1 MARKRCLRVEGGLK
15 QRKKSA
21 SFWKISGNVFRNLT
35 LESENVC
42 EIWRCKSSS
51 FSILFVAKVN
61 FLLFFY
67 PAQLWFTYC
76 FFSEDTLLYPV
87 NIDTSRSC
95 ASSFLLS
102 SDLRSDAAILLEDG
116 GKSLKCHKQAFE
128 INFQA
133 MVFLKGVAI
142 DTKNVAVNSGK
153 GSYGKHGHVTWHLTR

>member
-1 MARKRCLRVEGGLK
+1 MARKRRLRVEEGLK
-15 QRKKSA
+15 QRKKS

-42 EIWRCKSSS
+42 EIWRRKSSS

-61 FLLFFY
+61 FLPAIFY

-76 FFSEDTLLYPV
+76 FLGKDTLLFGV

-102 SDLRSDAAILLEDG
+102 SDLRSDAGILREDG
-116 GKSLKCHKQAFE
+116 GKPLKCHNQAFE

-133 MVFLKGVAI
+133 TVFLKGVAI
-142 DTKNVAVNSGK
+142 DTKHDAVNSGK
-153 GSYGKHGHVTWHLTR
+153 GSHVKYGHVTWHLR